1 MRIAHLSTNDFGGA
15 AIAAIN
21 LHRALLQDG
30 VESDLLT
37 LGRTRDDVPRH
48 HQVDPYALHPPAWLS
63 RARYKTRR
71 ALESTG
77 LADDRSPDAWN
88 RHLRDRPPGRETFSL
103 PWTFFDVLRHPLM
116 HRADVIHLHWVS
128 RGMIDNVRFFERCGK
143 PVVWTLHDMN
153 PFTGGCHHADECEG
167 FRATCKACPQLAEAD
182 LPHAWWQAKR
192 DAIAGFPKE
201 RLALV
206 APSQWLAS
214 RCQASTVM
222 AGRRCEVVPN
232 GFDTALFS
240 PEIRTEARRSLGW
253 PADKRIVLFSAF
265 ETGNPRKGMDVLL
278 PALEELGGEAM
289 LVCMGAPPPAGQARP
304 GIVSTGLLRDPA
316 AIARHYA
323 AADIFVLPSMAEN
336 LPNTICEAHLCG
348 TPAVAFAVGG
358 IPEQI
363 DGSNGLLVPTRSSE
377 ALKGSLRAALNR
389 DWDHRA
395 IAAKAQARYGAQ
407 GVAERYQAI
416 YRRFAS

>member
-21 LHRALLQDG
+21 LHRALLKAG
-30 VESDLLT
+30 VASDLLT

-48 HQVDPYALHPPAWLS
+48 HLVDPFALHPPAWLS
-63 RARYKTRR
+63 RTHYKARRV
-71 ALESTG
+71 LERTG

-88 RHLRDRPPGRETFSL
+88 RHLRYRPPGRETFSL
-103 PWTFFDVLRHPLM
+103 PWTFFDVLRHPVA

-128 RGMIDNVRFFERCGK
+128 RGMIDNARFFERCGK

-167 FRATCKACPQLAEAD
+167 YRASCKSCPQLADPAR
-182 LPHAWWQAKR
+182 PHAWWQVKR
-192 DAIAGFPKE
+192 DALADFPKD

-206 APSQWLAS
+206 APSRWLAS
-214 RCQASTVM
+214 RCESSSIM
-222 AGRRCEVVPN
+222 AGRTCAVVPN
-232 GFDTALFS
+232 GFDTSHFGPHQRAES
-240 PEIRTEARRSLGW
+240 RSSLGW

-265 ETGNPRKGMDVLL
+265 DAGNPRKGMDQLLPSLEGLGNDVLL
-278 PALEELGGEAM
+278 
-289 LVCMGAPPPAGQARP
+289 VSMGAPMPALQGRP
-304 GIVSTGLLRDPA
+304 NVISTGLLHDSD

-348 TPAVAFAVGG
+348 TPAMAFAVGG
-358 IPEQI
+358 IPEQL
-363 DGSNGLLVPTRSSE
+363 DAGNGLLVHTRSSDALRE
-377 ALKGSLRAALNR
+377 AMHAALYR
-389 DWDHRA
+389 SWDHAA
-395 IAAKAQARYGAQ
+395 IAAAAH
-407 GVAERYQAI
+407 ERYNAEVVVSRYQDI
-416 YRRFAS
+416 YRGFTA